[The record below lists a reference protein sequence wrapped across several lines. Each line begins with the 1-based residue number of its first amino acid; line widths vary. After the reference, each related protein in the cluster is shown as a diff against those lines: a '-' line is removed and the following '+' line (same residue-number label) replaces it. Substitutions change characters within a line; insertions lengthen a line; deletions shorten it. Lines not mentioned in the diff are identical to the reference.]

1 MERCNAWHV
10 FDSGRAVC
18 FATKEMDVCDC
29 GGDMGRCNFYPEKRR
44 KQIESQKVEMTKFEA
59 ESKFNIKIVND

>member
-1 MERCNAWHV
+1 
-10 FDSGRAVC
+10 
-18 FATKEMDVCDC
+18 
-29 GGDMGRCNFYPEKRR
+29 MGRCNFYPEKRR